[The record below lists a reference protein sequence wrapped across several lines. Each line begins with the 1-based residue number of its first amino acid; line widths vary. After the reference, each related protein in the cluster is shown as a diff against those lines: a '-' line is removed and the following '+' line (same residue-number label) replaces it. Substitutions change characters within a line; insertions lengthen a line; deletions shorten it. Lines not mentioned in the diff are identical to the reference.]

1 MYQSTSWFINVGLK
15 NATSNSVRTNV
26 GLSKSPSRSTHSLVL
41 ESANRAWRKV
51 CECDLNKNKQT
62 STYDGSGADNAL
74 DAGLLDTVLLGDRLL
89 TLVALAIARDRASGT
104 EINDLEDL
112 VDSLVKACMHAT
124 LDWIDITFKQ
134 HWDCKSPCMLFAG
147 SYELSCRLRPASRRQ
162 EVGKCRPR
170 GLRR

>member
-74 DAGLLDTVLLGDRLL
+74 DAGLLDTVLLGDGLL
-89 TLVALAIARDRASGT
+89 TFATLAITRDRAGRT

-112 VDSLVKACMHAT
+112 VDLLVKT
-124 LDWIDITFKQ
+124 W
-134 HWDCKSPCMLFAG
+134 
-147 SYELSCRLRPASRRQ
+147 
-162 EVGKCRPR
+162 
-170 GLRR
+170 